1 MAPFFQNRRVRDV
14 GGKLLVFQHPGQH
27 SFSVGFGL
35 ERETVLSDSCVMVVE
50 KIPQLKNLSSE
61 EKLIL
66 VGELWDQLAANPEAF
81 PKREDHVKLLEERLA
96 HFRDHPDDV
105 IAWEEV
111 KKRIL
116 SSR

>member
-1 MAPFFQNRRVRDV
+1 
-14 GGKLLVFQHPGQH
+14 
-27 SFSVGFGL
+27 
-35 ERETVLSDSCVMVVE
+35 MVAD
-50 KIPQLKNLSSE
+50 KFPQLKNLSPE

-66 VGELWDQLAANPEAF
+66 VGELWDQQLASEPSAL
-81 PKREDHVKLLEERLA
+81 PKREDHVKLIEERLA
-96 HFRDHPDDV
+96 RLRAHPDDV

>member
-1 MAPFFQNRRVRDV
+1 MANA
-14 GGKLLVFQHPGQH
+14 
-27 SFSVGFGL
+27 GFGL
-35 ERETVLSDSCVMVVE
+35 ERKRILSDSGVMVAE
-50 KIPQLKNLSSE
+50 KIPQLKTLSSE

-66 VGELWDQLAANPEAF
+66 VGELWDQLAADPEAF
-81 PKREDHVKLLEERLA
+81 PKRDDHVKVLQARLA
-96 HFRDHPDDV
+96 HFREHPDDV

>member
-1 MAPFFQNRRVRDV
+1 
-14 GGKLLVFQHPGQH
+14 
-27 SFSVGFGL
+27 
-35 ERETVLSDSCVMVVE
+35 MVVE
-50 KIPQLKNLSSE
+50 KIPQLKMLSSE

-66 VGELWDQLAANPEAF
+66 VGELWDQLAADPNAF
-81 PKREDHVKLLEERLA
+81 PKRDDHVALLEGRLA
-96 HFRDHPDDV
+96 HFRQHPDDV

>member
-1 MAPFFQNRRVRDV
+1 
-14 GGKLLVFQHPGQH
+14 
-27 SFSVGFGL
+27 
-35 ERETVLSDSCVMVVE
+35 MVSE
-50 KIPQLKNLSSE
+50 KIPQLKNLSPE

-66 VGELWDQLAANPEAF
+66 VGELWDQLAADPEAF
-81 PKREDHVKLLEERLA
+81 PKRDDHVKLLEVRLA
-96 HFRDHPDDV
+96 HFQQHPDDV

>member
-1 MAPFFQNRRVRDV
+1 
-14 GGKLLVFQHPGQH
+14 
-27 SFSVGFGL
+27 
-35 ERETVLSDSCVMVVE
+35 MVTE
-50 KIPQLKNLSSE
+50 KIPQLQNLSSE

-66 VGELWDQLAANPEAF
+66 VGELWDQLAADPAAF
-81 PKREDHVKLLEERLA
+81 PKRAEHVQLLEARLA

-105 IAWEEV
+105 MAWEEV

>member
-1 MAPFFQNRRVRDV
+1 
-14 GGKLLVFQHPGQH
+14 
-27 SFSVGFGL
+27 
-35 ERETVLSDSCVMVVE
+35 MVAE
-50 KIPQLKNLSSE
+50 KIPQLKSLSSE

-66 VGELWDQLAANPEAF
+66 VGELWDQLAADPEAF
-81 PKREDHVKLLEERLA
+81 PKRDDHLKTLEARLA
-96 HFRDHPDDV
+96 HLREHPDDV

>member
-1 MAPFFQNRRVRDV
+1 MFEFFVLWLAENIVDYRDSPIR
-14 GGKLLVFQHPGQH
+14 LLLLLIPAFP
-27 SFSVGFGL
+27 L
-35 ERETVLSDSCVMVVE
+35 ERAAVLSDSYIVVAE
-50 KIPQLKNLSSE
+50 KIPQLKTLSAE

-66 VGELWDQLAANPEAF
+66 VGELWDQLAADPQSFPE
-81 PKREDHVKLLEERLA
+81 REDHVRLLEERLA
-96 HFRDHPDDV
+96 HYRKHPDDV

>member
-1 MAPFFQNRRVRDV
+1 
-14 GGKLLVFQHPGQH
+14 
-27 SFSVGFGL
+27 
-35 ERETVLSDSCVMVVE
+35 MVAE
-50 KIPQLKNLSSE
+50 KIPQLESLSSE

-66 VGELWDQLAANPEAF
+66 VGELWDQLAAQPESF
-81 PKREDHVKLLEERLA
+81 PKRDDHVQLLEARLA

-105 IAWEEV
+105 LAWEEV

>member
-1 MAPFFQNRRVRDV
+1 
-14 GGKLLVFQHPGQH
+14 
-27 SFSVGFGL
+27 
-35 ERETVLSDSCVMVVE
+35 MVAE
-50 KIPQLKNLSSE
+50 KIPQLKTLSSE

-66 VGELWDQLAANPEAF
+66 VGELWDQLAADPQAF
-81 PKREDHVKLLEERLA
+81 PKRDDHLKLLEARLA
-96 HFRDHPDDV
+96 HFRQHPEDV